1 MYVKVKSK
9 VRRVKILTKVVTE
22 KEYEVQYY
30 EIDLKKRL
38 LVTSLM
44 NYFGD
49 VATKQSEDIGA
60 GLDYLKQSGVAW
72 VLCKWDI
79 YVNKYPHYGE
89 KITVETKPYSFRKFY
104 GYRTFK
110 VLDDRGN
117 IIASANSIWLLID
130 KEKRK
135 VIRITE
141 DMYKMYGVAENEI
154 KPLIIKKI
162 KLPEQFDI
170 EKSFD
175 VRYSDIDT
183 NSHVN
188 NVKYVDWIVETIPL
202 DIVLNFTIKNL
213 NITYEKEAL
222 YGEKIKIY
230 TELKKKD
237 NGYISLHKIVDQ
249 EEREL
254 SVIEAVWEKDRK

>member
-1 MYVKVKSK
+1 ME
-9 VRRVKILTKVVTE
+9 KVVTK

-30 EIDLKKRL
+30 EIDFRKKL

-49 VATKQSEDIGA
+49 VATKQSEDIG
-60 GLDYLKQSGVAW
+60 GGIDYLKQEGIAW
-72 VLCKWDI
+72 VLYKWDI
-79 YVNKYPHYGE
+79 HINKYPHYGE
-89 KITVETKPYSFRKFY
+89 KISVETRPYSFRKFY
-104 GYRTFK
+104 GYRIFK
-110 VLDDRGN
+110 VLDDKGN
-117 IIASANSIWLLID
+117 VIASANSIWLLID

-183 NSHVN
+183 NRHVN

-230 TELKKKD
+230 TDLQKKD
-237 NGYISLHKIVDQ
+237 NSYISLHKIVDQ
-249 EEREL
+249 EEKEL
-254 SVIEAVWEKDRK
+254 SVIEAVWEKNEE

>member
-1 MYVKVKSK
+1 MEN
-9 VRRVKILTKVVTE
+9 VVTE

-30 EIDLKKRL
+30 EIDFRKKL

-44 NYFGD
+44 NYFED
-49 VATKQSEDIGA
+49 VSTKQSEDIGG
-60 GLDYLKQSGVAW
+60 GLDYLKQKGVAW
-72 VLCKWDI
+72 VLYKWDI
-79 YVNKYPHYGE
+79 HINRYPHYGE
-89 KITVETKPYSFRKFY
+89 KITVQTKAYSFRKFY

-110 VLDDRGN
+110 VLDDKEN
-117 IIASANSIWLLID
+117 VIASANSIWLLID

-141 DMYKMYGVAENEI
+141 DMYKMYGVSGNEI

-170 EKSFD
+170 EKGFN

-183 NSHVN
+183 NRHVN

-230 TELKKKD
+230 TELKKKE
-237 NGYISLHKIVDQ
+237 NSYISLHKIVDQ
-249 EEREL
+249 EEKEL
-254 SVIEAVWEKDRK
+254 SVIEAVWEKNEE

>member
-1 MYVKVKSK
+1 MEN
-9 VRRVKILTKVVTE
+9 VVTE

-30 EIDLKKRL
+30 EIDFRKKL

-44 NYFGD
+44 NYFED
-49 VATKQSEDIGA
+49 VSTKQSEDIGG
-60 GLDYLKQSGVAW
+60 GLDYLKQTGVAW
-72 VLCKWDI
+72 VLYKWDI
-79 YVNKYPHYGE
+79 HINRHPNYGE
-89 KITVETKPYSFRKFY
+89 KIAVQTKAYSFRKFY

-110 VLDDRGN
+110 VLDDKGN
-117 IIASANSIWLLID
+117 VIASANSIWLLID

-141 DMYKMYGVAENEI
+141 DMYKMYGVAENDI
-154 KPLIIKKI
+154 KRLIIKKI

-183 NSHVN
+183 NRHVN

-202 DIVLNFTIKNL
+202 DIVLNFNIKNL

-230 TELKKKD
+230 TELKKKE
-237 NGYISLHKIVDQ
+237 NSYISLHKIVD
-249 EEREL
+249 EEEKEL
-254 SVIEAVWEKDRK
+254 SAIEAVWEKNEE

>member
-1 MYVKVKSK
+1 MGK
-9 VRRVKILTKVVTE
+9 LVTE

-30 EIDLKKRL
+30 EIDFRKKL

-44 NYFGD
+44 NYFED
-49 VATKQSEDIGA
+49 VSTKQSEDIGG
-60 GLDYLKQSGVAW
+60 GLDYLKRKGVAW
-72 VLCKWDI
+72 VLYKWDI
-79 YVNKYPHYGE
+79 HIDRHPNYGE
-89 KITVETKPYSFRKFY
+89 KIAVQTKAYSFRKFY

-110 VLDDRGN
+110 ALDDKGN
-117 IIASANSIWLLID
+117 VIASANSIWLLID

-170 EKSFD
+170 EKSFN

-183 NSHVN
+183 NRHVN

-230 TELKKKD
+230 TKLQKKQ
-237 NGYISLHKIVDQ
+237 NSYISLHKIVD
-249 EEREL
+249 
-254 SVIEAVWEKDRK
+254 